1 MVQMFF
7 RAKRRLKQE
16 WKGLKYIFSSDEGK
30 KIIKTT
36 YIMVE
41 SIKVIY
47 NPWYLFDIIFRHKL
61 IKNL

>member
-16 WKGLKYIFSSDEGK
+16 WRGLKYMFRSDEGK

-41 SIKVIY
+41 CVKVLY
-47 NPWYLFDIIFRHKL
+47 NPFYILDIIFRHKL
-61 IKNL
+61 IKNI